1 MYVCMCVCVYVYIYV
16 YIYIYA
22 SIRIYKKE
30 KGIINTKFKV
40 AFSCGR
46 FVKWMCSVTKS
57 CLTLCNHMD
66 CSPPGSSVQVY
77 SLS

>member
-30 KGIINTKFKV
+30 KGLINTKFKV

-46 FVKWMCSVTKS
+46 FVKWMCSVT
-57 CLTLCNHMD
+57 
-66 CSPPGSSVQVY
+66 
-77 SLS
+77 